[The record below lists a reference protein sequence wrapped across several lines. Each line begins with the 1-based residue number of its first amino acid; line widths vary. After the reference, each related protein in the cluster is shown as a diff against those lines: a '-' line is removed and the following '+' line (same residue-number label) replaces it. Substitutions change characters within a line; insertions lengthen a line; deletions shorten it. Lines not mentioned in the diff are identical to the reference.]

1 MFWNRLKKHHIKNF
15 VTGKVFPQEASQQ
28 IVKCEKNEDKIYDK
42 NDKRVI
48 ATYWNFCSS
57 KKAATQLF

>member
-15 VTGKVFPQEASQQ
+15 VNGKVFPQEVSQQ
-28 IVKCEKNEDKIYDK
+28 IVECEKNEDKIYDK

-48 ATYWNFCSS
+48 AICWNFCSS